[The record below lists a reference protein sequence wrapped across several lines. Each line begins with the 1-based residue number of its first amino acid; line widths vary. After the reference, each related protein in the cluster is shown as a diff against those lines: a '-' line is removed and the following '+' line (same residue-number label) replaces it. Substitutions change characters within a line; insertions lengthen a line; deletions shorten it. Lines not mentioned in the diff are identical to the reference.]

1 MARPAGPA
9 PLRAPSRRRWLRRVA
24 TAIVGGAACG
34 TAGLGAMAG
43 PGTAWAHDSVGPIR
57 PAGSPPPVRVITH
70 DGARAALPD
79 LLRAPVTAVQT
90 MFTGC
95 SAVCPIQGALFAQL
109 QDALDALAPGA
120 PAAAMRLLSI
130 SIDPLSD
137 DPAALRRWLAT
148 FDAGPRWSAAA
159 PAPAE
164 LDRLLAFLKGRAA
177 GGEPHSTQ
185 VAMFDGRGRFVWR
198 TGELPAPAALI
209 RLADEIARG

>member
-1 MARPAGPA
+1 MRE
-9 PLRAPSRRRWLRRVA
+9 PSRRRWLRGMA
-24 TAIVGGAACG
+24 TAIVGGAASG
-34 TAGLGAMAG
+34 TAGLGAIVG
-43 PGTAWAHDSVGPIR
+43 PRPARAHDSVGPIR
-57 PAGSPPPVRVITH
+57 PAGSPPSVRLVTH
-70 DGARAALPD
+70 DGARASLPD

-95 SAVCPIQGALFAQL
+95 SAVCPIQGALFAQV
-109 QDALDALAPGA
+109 QDALDALDPGA

-148 FDAGPRWSAAA
+148 FGAGARWSAAA
-159 PAPAE
+159 PEPAE

-177 GGEPHSTQ
+177 GGEPHGTQ
-185 VAMFDGRGRFVWR
+185 VAMFDVHGHFVWR
-198 TGELPAPAALI
+198 TGELPAPAAMI